1 MKVFSLFESS
11 LKDPNKLYWI
21 FEQFIIVTV
30 AIFTHL
36 GNSLKKKKN
45 FERTKLAVTPWRAQL
60 RTFILEPVYTDGG
73 GGPQVSEVTRL
84 SI

>member
-1 MKVFSLFESS
+1 ME
-11 LKDPNKLYWI
+11 
-21 FEQFIIVTV
+21 FI
-30 AIFTHL
+30 
-36 GNSLKKKKN
+36 KKKKN